1 MIPYVYIRCSAV
13 YLVKSQEAINF
24 QRSFM
29 LNDKL
34 KKIAIFDVDAWNITP
49 LNDAT
54 IRFGDY

>member
-1 MIPYVYIRCSAV
+1 
-13 YLVKSQEAINF
+13 
-24 QRSFM
+24 M

-34 KKIAIFDVDAWNITP
+34 KKIAIFDVDAWNKTP